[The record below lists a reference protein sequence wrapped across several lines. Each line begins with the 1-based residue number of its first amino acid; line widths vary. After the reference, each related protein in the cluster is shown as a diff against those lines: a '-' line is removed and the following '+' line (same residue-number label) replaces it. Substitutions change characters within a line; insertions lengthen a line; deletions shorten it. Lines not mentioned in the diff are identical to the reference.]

1 MGVSY
6 PHPEDD
12 TPKIEGSDRKM
23 ALTDTE
29 IRNARP
35 KDKPYKLTDGQG
47 LYLLV
52 TPKGSKLWRLKY
64 RIGGIEKTLSLGKY
78 PQVSLKETRNKAF
91 EAKQGLSSGIDP
103 SQTKKAQKASDSGVD
118 TFETISR
125 EWFGKFSAGWAP
137 DHAERVIRLLERDVF
152 PWLGGKIIK
161 KITAPELLAVLR
173 RIEARGAVDTAH
185 RARQTAGAVFRY
197 AVATGRAERDPSGD
211 LRGAIPPARGGHMA
225 AITDPK
231 RLGGLLR
238 AIDAYE
244 GGLIVRCALRLAPLV
259 FVRPGEL
266 RRMEWAEVS
275 VERGEWVIPGEKMK
289 MREPH
294 VVPLSNQALEIL
306 EEIRPFTGAGRYVF
320 PSPTSSNRP
329 LSDMALLTALRRMG
343 ITKEEMTIH
352 GFRAAAS
359 SLLNAQGW
367 PSDVIE
373 RQLAHAERNKVRAAY
388 NRHDYLPER
397 RKMMQAWADY
407 LDGLKAGVEV
417 IPFRRVAE

>member
-1 MGVSY
+1 M
-6 PHPEDD
+6 
-12 TPKIEGSDRKM
+12 
-23 ALTDTE
+23 LTDTS
-29 IRNARP
+29 IKNAKP
-35 KDKPYKLTDGQG
+35 KEKPYKLADGGG

-52 TPKGSKLWRLKY
+52 TPNGSRLWRLKY
-64 RIGGIEKTLSLGKY
+64 RVGGIEKLLSFGSY
-78 PQVSLKETRNKAF
+78 PQVSLKEARDKAF

-103 SQTKKAQKASDSGVD
+103 SQAKKAQKASASGADS
-118 TFETISR
+118 FEAVAR
-125 EWFGKFSAGWAP
+125 EWFGKFSTGWAP
-137 DHAERVIRLLERDVF
+137 GHAERVIRLLERDVF
-152 PWLGGKIIK
+152 PWLGEKIVK
-161 KITAPELLAVLR
+161 EITAPELLSVLR

-225 AITDPK
+225 AITDSQ

-266 RRMEWAEVS
+266 RRMEWAEIS

-289 MREPH
+289 MKREH
-294 VVPLSNQALEIL
+294 IVPLSRQAVEIL

-320 PSPTSSNRP
+320 PSPTSKNRP

-343 ITKEEMTIH
+343 IAKEEMTIH
-352 GFRAAAS
+352 GFRATAS

-373 RQLAHAERNKVRAAY
+373 RQLAHVEKNQVRAAY

-397 RKMMQAWADY
+397 RKMMQAWADF
-407 LDGLKAGVEV
+407 LGGLKSGAE
-417 IPFRRVAE
+417 ILPFRKAE

>member
-1 MGVSY
+1 
-6 PHPEDD
+6 
-12 TPKIEGSDRKM
+12 M

-78 PQVSLKETRNKAF
+78 PQVSLKETRNKVF

-103 SQTKKAQKASDSGVD
+103 SQAKKAQKASDSGGD

-137 DHAERVIRLLERDVF
+137 GHAERVIRLLERDVF
-152 PWLGGKIIK
+152 PWLGEKVIK
-161 KITAPELLAVLR
+161 EITAPELLAVLR

-231 RLGGLLR
+231 KLGGLLR

-294 VVPLSNQALEIL
+294 VVPLSKQALEIL

-343 ITKEEMTIH
+343 IAKEEMTIH

>member
-1 MGVSY
+1 M
-6 PHPEDD
+6 
-12 TPKIEGSDRKM
+12 
-23 ALTDTE
+23 LTDTS
-29 IRNARP
+29 IKNAKP
-35 KDKPYKLTDGQG
+35 KEKPYKLADGGG

-52 TPKGSKLWRLKY
+52 TPNGSRLWRLKY
-64 RIGGIEKTLSLGKY
+64 RVGGIEKLLSFGSY
-78 PQVSLKETRNKAF
+78 PQASLKEARDKAF

-103 SQTKKAQKASDSGVD
+103 SQAKKAQKASTSGADS
-118 TFETISR
+118 FEAIAR
-125 EWFGKFSAGWAP
+125 EWFGKFSTGWAP
-137 DHAERVIRLLERDVF
+137 GHAERVIRLLERDVF
-152 PWLGGKIIK
+152 PWLGEKVVK
-161 KITAPELLAVLR
+161 EITALELLSVLR
-173 RIEARGAVDTAH
+173 RIEARGAIDTAH

-225 AITDPK
+225 AITDSQK
-231 RLGGLLR
+231 LGGLLR

-266 RRMEWAEVS
+266 RAMEWAEVS
-275 VERGEWVIPGEKMK
+275 VERGEWVIPGQKMK
-289 MREPH
+289 MKREH
-294 VVPLSNQALEIL
+294 IVPLSKQALEIL

-320 PSPTSSNRP
+320 PTPTSSNRP

-343 ITKEEMTIH
+343 ITKEEATVH
-352 GFRAAAS
+352 GFRATAS

-373 RQLAHAERNKVRAAY
+373 RQLAHVEKNQVRAAY

-397 RKMMQAWADY
+397 RKMMQAWSDY
-407 LDGLKAGVEV
+407 LVELKSGAE
-417 IPFRRVAE
+417 ILPFRKVE

>member
-1 MGVSY
+1 M
-6 PHPEDD
+6 
-12 TPKIEGSDRKM
+12 
-23 ALTDTE
+23 LTDTS
-29 IRNARP
+29 IRNAKP
-35 KDKPYKLTDGQG
+35 KEKPYKLADSGG

-52 TPKGSKLWRLKY
+52 TPNGSRLWRLKY
-64 RIGGIEKTLSLGKY
+64 RVGGIEKLLSFGSY
-78 PQVSLKETRNKAF
+78 PQVSLKEARDKAF

-103 SQTKKAQKASDSGVD
+103 SQTKKAQKASASGADS
-118 TFETISR
+118 FEAVAR
-125 EWFGKFSAGWAP
+125 EWFGKFSTGWAP
-137 DHAERVIRLLERDVF
+137 GHAERVIRLLERDVF
-152 PWLGGKIIK
+152 PWIGLRPVRE
-161 KITAPELLAVLR
+161 ITAPELLAVLR

-225 AITDPK
+225 AVTDSQK
-231 RLGGLLR
+231 LGGLLR

-266 RRMEWAEVS
+266 RAMEWAEVS
-275 VERGEWVIPGEKMK
+275 VERGEWVIPGQKMK
-289 MREPH
+289 MKREH
-294 VVPLSNQALEIL
+294 IVPLSKQALEIL

-320 PSPTSSNRP
+320 PTPTSSNRP

-343 ITKEEMTIH
+343 ITKEEATVH
-352 GFRAAAS
+352 GFRATAS

-373 RQLAHAERNKVRAAY
+373 RQLAHVEKNQVRAAY

-397 RKMMQAWADY
+397 RKMMQSWSDY
-407 LDGLKAGVEV
+407 LGELKSGAE
-417 IPFRRVAE
+417 ILPFRKVE

>member
-1 MGVSY
+1 
-6 PHPEDD
+6 
-12 TPKIEGSDRKM
+12 M

-78 PQVSLKETRNKAF
+78 PQVSLKETRNKVF

-103 SQTKKAQKASDSGVD
+103 SQAKKAQKASDSGGD

-137 DHAERVIRLLERDVF
+137 GHAERVIRLLERDVF
-152 PWLGGKIIK
+152 PWLGKKVIK
-161 KITAPELLAVLR
+161 EITAPELLAVLR

-197 AVATGRAERDPSGD
+197 AVATGRAGRDPSGD

-231 RLGGLLR
+231 KLGGLLR

-294 VVPLSNQALEIL
+294 VVPLSKQALEIL
-306 EEIRPFTGAGRYVF
+306 EEIRPFTGAERYVF

-343 ITKEEMTIH
+343 IAKEEMTIH

>member
-1 MGVSY
+1 M
-6 PHPEDD
+6 
-12 TPKIEGSDRKM
+12 
-23 ALTDTE
+23 LTDTS
-29 IRNARP
+29 IRNAKP
-35 KDKPYKLTDGQG
+35 KEKPYKLADSGG

-52 TPKGSKLWRLKY
+52 TPNGSRLWRLKY
-64 RIGGIEKTLSLGKY
+64 RVGGIEKLLSFGSY
-78 PQVSLKETRNKAF
+78 PQVSLKEARDKAF
-91 EAKQGLSSGIDP
+91 EAKQGLFSGIDP
-103 SQTKKAQKASDSGVD
+103 SQAKKAQKASASGADS
-118 TFETISR
+118 FEAVAR
-125 EWFGKFSAGWAP
+125 EWFGKFSTGWAP
-137 DHAERVIRLLERDVF
+137 GHAERVIRLLERDVF
-152 PWLGGKIIK
+152 PWIGLRPVRE
-161 KITAPELLAVLR
+161 ITAPELLAVLR

-225 AITDPK
+225 AVTDSQK
-231 RLGGLLR
+231 LGGLLR

-266 RRMEWAEVS
+266 RAMEWAEVS
-275 VERGEWVIPGEKMK
+275 VERGEWVIPGQKMK
-289 MREPH
+289 MKREH
-294 VVPLSNQALEIL
+294 IVPLSKQALEIL

-320 PSPTSSNRP
+320 PTPTSSNRP

-343 ITKEEMTIH
+343 ITKEEATVH
-352 GFRAAAS
+352 GFRATAS

-373 RQLAHAERNKVRAAY
+373 RQLAHVEKNQVRAAY

-397 RKMMQAWADY
+397 RKMMQSWSDY
-407 LDGLKAGVEV
+407 LGELKSGAE
-417 IPFRRVAE
+417 ILPFRKVE

>member
-1 MGVSY
+1 M
-6 PHPEDD
+6 
-12 TPKIEGSDRKM
+12 T
-23 ALTDTE
+23 LTDTE

-103 SQTKKAQKASDSGVD
+103 SQAKKAQKASDLGVES
-118 TFETISR
+118 FETISR
-125 EWFGKFSAGWAP
+125 EWFGKFSAGWAS

-152 PWLGGKIIK
+152 PWLGEKIIK
-161 KITAPELLAVLR
+161 EITAPELLAVLR
-173 RIEARGAVDTAH
+173 RIEVRGAVDTAH

-294 VVPLSNQALEIL
+294 VVPLSKQVLGIL

-343 ITKEEMTIH
+343 IAKEEMTIH
-352 GFRAAAS
+352 GFRASAS

-397 RKMMQAWADY
+397 RKMMQSWADY
-407 LDGLKAGVEV
+407 LDGLKAGMEV

>member
-1 MGVSY
+1 M
-6 PHPEDD
+6 
-12 TPKIEGSDRKM
+12 
-23 ALTDTE
+23 LTDTS
-29 IRNARP
+29 IKNAKP
-35 KDKPYKLTDGQG
+35 KEKPYKLADGGG

-52 TPKGSKLWRLKY
+52 TPNGSRLWRLKY
-64 RIGGIEKTLSLGKY
+64 RVGGIEKLLSFGSY
-78 PQVSLKETRNKAF
+78 PQVSLKEARDKAF

-103 SQTKKAQKASDSGVD
+103 SQAKKAQKASASGADS
-118 TFETISR
+118 FEAVAR
-125 EWFGKFSAGWAP
+125 EWFGKFSTGWAP
-137 DHAERVIRLLERDVF
+137 GHAERVIRLLERDVF
-152 PWLGGKIIK
+152 PWLGEKIVK
-161 KITAPELLAVLR
+161 EITAPELLSVLR

-225 AITDPK
+225 AITDSQ

-266 RRMEWAEVS
+266 RRMEWAEIS

-289 MREPH
+289 MKREH
-294 VVPLSNQALEIL
+294 IVPLSRQAVEIL

-320 PSPTSSNRP
+320 PSPTSQNRP

-343 ITKEEMTIH
+343 IAKEEMTIH
-352 GFRAAAS
+352 GFRATAS

-373 RQLAHAERNKVRAAY
+373 RQLAHVEKNQVRAAY

-397 RKMMQAWADY
+397 RKMMQSWADF
-407 LDGLKAGVEV
+407 LVVLKSGAE
-417 IPFRRVAE
+417 ILPFRKAE